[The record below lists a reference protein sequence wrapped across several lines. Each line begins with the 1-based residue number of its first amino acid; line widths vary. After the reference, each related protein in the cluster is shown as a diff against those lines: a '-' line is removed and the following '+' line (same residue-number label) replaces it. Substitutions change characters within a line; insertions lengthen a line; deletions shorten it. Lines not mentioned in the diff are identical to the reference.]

1 MRALSNVSLPHV
13 AQANEHN
20 RASAERSN
28 ESRLNQNFRIIQGTV
43 AEMEVTQGLIESRLD
58 SLENAPVGIEAD
70 RIYDSVNWRVV
81 EMNTG
86 DVFATEK
93 TDTVVLNTSTASGGL
108 FYGDTSVTLPAGLAE
123 VSAVQITAES
133 DSEPIFAVIKNYNT
147 SAVDVRIVS
156 TTSGIHTFILYVT
169 ITGKV

>member
-28 ESRLNQNFRIIQGTV
+28 ESRLNQNFRIIQGTI
-43 AEMEVTQGLIESRLD
+43 AEMELEQDNIKSRLD
-58 SLENAPVGIEAD
+58 SIENAPVGTEID
-70 RIYDSVNWRVV
+70 SVFDSVNWRVV
-81 EMNTG
+81 KMNTG
-86 DVFATEK
+86 DMFATEK
-93 TDTVVLNTSTASGGL
+93 TDTIILNTSTASGGM
-108 FYGDTSVTLPAGLAE
+108 FYGDTSVMLPEGIAE
-123 VSAVQITAES
+123 IATVQVTVECDS
-133 DSEPIFAVIKNYNT
+133 DPVFAVIKNYNT

>member
-28 ESRLNQNFRIIQGTV
+28 ESRLNQNFRIIQGTI
-43 AEMEVTQGLIESRLD
+43 AEMELEQDNIKSRLD
-58 SLENAPVGIEAD
+58 SLEGAPVGIEAD
-70 RIYDSVNWRVV
+70 RIYDNVNWRVV

-93 TDTVVLNTSTASGGL
+93 TDTIILNTSTTSGGM
-108 FYGDTSVTLPAGLAE
+108 FYGDTSVALPAGLAS
-123 VSAVQITAES
+123 VSTVQVTAECDS
-133 DSEPIFAVIKNYNT
+133 DPIFAVVKNYST
-147 SAVDVRIVS
+147 SSVDIRIVS